1 MNEYKRFRLAIA
13 SIHRG
18 QIFFN
23 VYDSLDD
30 FHIVGF
36 AAYNMNNGTIITN
49 VKDEAFAMSELFRSV
64 SEEAKEI
71 ENVLN

>member
-36 AAYNMNNGTIITN
+36 AAYNMNNGNIITN
-49 VKDEAFAMSELFRSV
+49 VKDELFAMSELSRIV